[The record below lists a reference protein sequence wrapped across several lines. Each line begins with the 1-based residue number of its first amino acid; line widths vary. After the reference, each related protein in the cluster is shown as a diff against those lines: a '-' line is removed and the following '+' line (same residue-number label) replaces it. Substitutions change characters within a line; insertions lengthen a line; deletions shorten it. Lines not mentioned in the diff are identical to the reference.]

1 MLKQQILGIVNL
13 SMPLIVLYQFYP
25 AAITSLWGVL
35 MCALLVGFYV
45 YYLNVKQSKNLVT
58 SLKYSPSELCKEEWI
73 RLVQSC
79 NVGENAVS
87 LRYAYTQENTAM
99 AVYQTVV
106 IDPVVWSLS
115 DRDPEAQKVKDI
127 FQKFVEPGLS
137 EVQKLR
143 VAGVRD
149 ILTEEAQ
156 RFIFRHELGHVVANY
171 SRNKLCLIFGVGVL
185 FSFCGLMVA
194 RFLLPLSGVFAIC
207 AGMVVG
213 GALDLLLAYVTNYF
227 FKVRQER
234 EADLFAAQYS
244 TPEEI
249 QAAALF
255 FEKHQEILDA
265 NKNMN
270 GFLSRLPSTLIT
282 GHPNG
287 HTRAAYL
294 RSVEGPI

>member
-1 MLKQQILGIVNL
+1 MLKQQILGIINL
-13 SMPLIVLYQFYP
+13 SMPFIVLYQFYP
-25 AAITSLWGVL
+25 TVITSLWGMVV
-35 MCALLVGFYV
+35 CAVLVGLYV
-45 YYLNVKQSKNLVT
+45 YYLNVKQAKNLVA
-58 SLKYSPSELCKEEWI
+58 SLKFSPSEPCKEEWI

-79 NVGENAVS
+79 NVGENVVS

-99 AVYQTVV
+99 AVNQTVI

-115 DRDPEAQKVKDI
+115 DQDPEAQKVKDI
-127 FQKFVEPGLS
+127 FQKFIEPGLS

-149 ILTEEAQ
+149 ILTDEAQ

-171 SRNKLCLIFGVGVL
+171 SRNKLFLLFGTGVV

-194 RFLLPLSGVFAIC
+194 KFLLPLNGLLAIGF
-207 AGMVVG
+207 GMVVG
-213 GALDLLLAYVTNYF
+213 GALDLLLAYATNYF

-234 EADLFAAQYS
+234 EADLFAARYS

-249 QAAALF
+249 RAAALF
-255 FEKHQEILDA
+255 LEQHQDLLDVHKDT
-265 NKNMN
+265 ND
-270 GFLSRLPSTLIT
+270 FLSPLPSTLTT

-294 RSVEGPI
+294 RSFRR